1 MKIRILLSLGIL
13 LFMSS
18 CTHHYTINRTGAP
31 DAFSDI
37 SSVEKI
43 NDANIEYKDNAVIVT
58 QDVLID
64 RDTTSFYDKDLNRYE
79 KVPTRKI
86 KSIEIVHKKSFWD
99 FVNIFGQQ
107 TTGKKVRE
115 KARKAEI
122 FFTDG
127 SHQKVDNCKEFPD
140 STLWFNESTGVKES
154 VSTNEVKRIV
164 ISRPR
169 KGKIVFGI
177 MGGSIFGAALF
188 YVGMAT
194 GPGGIYLAV
203 PFMAAGF
210 IEGFSFFSSWGM
222 NVFKDSYL
230 LVEIEEDTIT
240 IK

>member
-1 MKIRILLSLGIL
+1 MKIRIFLSLGIL
-13 LFMSS
+13 LFISS
-18 CTHHYTINRTGAP
+18 CTHHYTINRTGNP

-43 NDANIEYKDNAVIVT
+43 NDAEIEYTNNTVIIT

-64 RDTTSFYDKDLNRYE
+64 RDTTSFYDKDLNRYK
-79 KVPTRKI
+79 KVPTRQI
-86 KSIEIVHKKSFWD
+86 KSIEIVHKNSFWD
-99 FVNIFGQQ
+99 FINIFGQQ
-107 TTGKKVRE
+107 ATGKKIRE
-115 KARKAEI
+115 KARKADI
-122 FFTDG
+122 YLTDG
-127 SHQKVDNCKEFPD
+127 SHQKVDNCRVFPD

-169 KGKIVFGI
+169 KGRILFG
-177 MGGSIFGAALF
+177 MLGGSICGAALF

-203 PFMAAGF
+203 PFLAAGF
-210 IEGFSFFSSWGM
+210 IEGFSYFSSWGM
-222 NVFKDSYL
+222 NAYKDSYI
-230 LVEIEEDTIT
+230 LVEMEENTIS